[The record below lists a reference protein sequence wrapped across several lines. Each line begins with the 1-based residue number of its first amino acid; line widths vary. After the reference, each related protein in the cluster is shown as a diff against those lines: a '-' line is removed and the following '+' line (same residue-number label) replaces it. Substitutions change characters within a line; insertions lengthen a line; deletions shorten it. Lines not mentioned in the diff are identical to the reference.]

1 MKKKHLLMLG
11 TVAAVAVLAVTT
23 SLVGCKGGS
32 DGDDQGEVIE
42 INPSDFNIGE
52 EEVDEET
59 EEEEPYEEFREGCI
73 RSELTN
79 EWIDEKLEN
88 QRPIAVMVDNES
100 TALDHYGVNAADIV
114 YEMMNSTL
122 NARIT
127 RLMCIYKDW
136 GSLERVGSIRSTRP
150 TNLMIAAEYNA
161 ILIHDGGPFY
171 IDYYIKQPYTTHLSG
186 GFARYSNGK
195 ATEFTEYVTINDY
208 TNPNTGKSYPGL
220 NSRLS
225 ASNISTEYNEYK
237 GEDHFQFEKGNVDFS
252 KKSNVFD
259 ATYIELPFSHNSSK
273 LTYNEET
280 KKYEYSE
287 YGKPHID
294 PLDNDNVTSF
304 TNVILQCT
312 SFTQLDSGGYM
323 VYNLT
328 DSTTDY
334 GYYISHGKGFPIIWK
349 KSGESGVTHY
359 YNGATGEELKLNTG
373 KIYIALVPADTWGA
387 LIVK

>member
-52 EEVDEET
+52 EEVDEEV

-122 NARIT
+122 NGRIT

-150 TNLMIAAEYNA
+150 TNLMIAGEYNA

-171 IDYYIKQPYTTHLSG
+171 IDYYVKQPYTTHFSG

-195 ATEFTEYVTINDY
+195 ATEFTEYMTIADY
-208 TNPNTGKSYPGL
+208 TNPSTGKSYPGL
-220 NSRLS
+220 NSRIS
-225 ASNISTEYNEYK
+225 ASNVSTEYNEYK
-237 GEDHFQFEKGNVDFS
+237 LEDHFQFAKGKVDFS
-252 KKSNVFD
+252 NKSNVFD
-259 ATYIELPFSHNSSK
+259 CNELDLPFPHNSSK
-273 LTYNEET
+273 LIYNEET
-280 KKYEYSE
+280 KKYEYYE

-294 PLDNDNVTSF
+294 PLDDNNVTSF
-304 TNVILQCT
+304 TNVIVQVT
-312 SFTQLDSGGYM
+312 SHTQLDAGGYL

-328 DSTTDY
+328 DSSTNT
-334 GYYISHGKGFPIIWK
+334 GYYISNGKGYPIIWK
-349 KSGESGVTHY
+349 KTGESAPTHY
-359 YNGATGEELKLNTG
+359 YSASTGEEIELNTG
-373 KIYIALVPADTWGA
+373 NIYIGLVPADSVGS
-387 LIVK
+387 LVIK